1 MDEKRVPAV
10 KAEVV
15 KGMSQISLIFACGTA
30 LFSDGYANGV
40 IGAVNTILTTLY
52 PDYFNLTNSNYSTVL
67 NSLIFAGTVVG
78 MLTFGIVS
86 DKLGRKAGMMTATG
100 IVFVFSALSA
110 GSYGGGTIGGMVAA
124 LSAWRFLLGIGIG
137 AEYPCGSVA
146 ASEQTEGPGVS
157 KNAQHRWFALATNT
171 MIDWGFVVSS
181 FVPLVLLWIFGPNH
195 LRAIWRIALGLG
207 VVPAA
212 AVFLWRLKMVESARY
227 ARDSMKHARM
237 PYGLFLRKYWHKLAA
252 ICLTWFIYDF
262 ITYPFGIYS
271 SQIINTIQANQ
282 DLYQS
287 FGWATVVNLFY
298 IPGTIAGAFL
308 IDYLGP
314 KYCMILGLCL
324 QAIFGFFMSGFYE
337 TLIQPTHIAGFA
349 IMYGL
354 FLTFGEL
361 GPGNNLG
368 LLAAK
373 SGPTA
378 FRGQFYGIAAA
389 VGKIGAFVGTWC
401 FPPMI
406 RAFSEG
412 GTNPVRGTTGPFWV
426 GSGLAILSA
435 LITFFLIRPVDHD
448 GMEREDREFREY
460 LQAHGYDISQM
471 GMTEEIVSVD
481 SLPDDMKEKEP
492 ESNEV
497 VHAV

>member
-1 MDEKRVPAV
+1 
-10 KAEVV
+10 
-15 KGMSQISLIFACGTA
+15 MSQVSLIFACGTA

-40 IGAVNTILTTLY
+40 IGAVNTLLLTIY
-52 PDYFNLTNSNYSTVL
+52 PDYFSLTNSHYSTVL
-67 NSLIFAGTVVG
+67 NSLIFVGTVVG
-78 MLTFGIVS
+78 MLIFGVIS
-86 DKLGRKAGMMTATG
+86 DKIGRKAGMMTATG

-110 GSYGGGTIGGMVAA
+110 GSYGGGTVGGMVAA

-171 MIDWGFVVSS
+171 MIDWGFVISS
-181 FVPLVLLWIFGPNH
+181 FVPLVLLWIFGMNH
-195 LRAIWRIALGLG
+195 LRAIWRISLGLG
-207 VVPAA
+207 IVPAG
-212 AVFLWRLKMVESARY
+212 AVFLWRLRMVESARY
-227 ARDSMKHARM
+227 ARDSMKHAKM
-237 PYGLFLRKYWHKLAA
+237 PYGLFLRKYWRNLLA

-271 SQIINTIQANQ
+271 SSVVNTIQANQ

-287 FGWATVVNLFY
+287 FGWSTVINLFY
-298 IPGTIAGAFL
+298 IPGTMIGAFL
-308 IDYLGP
+308 IDWIGP
-314 KYCMILGLCL
+314 KYCMIAGLLL
-324 QAIFGFFMSGFYE
+324 QAVFGFFMSGFYE
-337 TLIQPTHIAGFA
+337 QLIQPTHIAGFA

-354 FLTFGEL
+354 FLSFGEL

-389 VGKIGAFVGTWC
+389 VGKIGAFVGTWS
-401 FPPMI
+401 FPAMI
-406 RAFSEG
+406 KAFDQG
-412 GTNPVRGTTGPFWV
+412 GTNTDRGITGPFWV

-435 LITFFLIRPVDHD
+435 LITFFFIRPVDHD
-448 GMEREDREFREY
+448 GMEAEDREFREY
-460 LQAHGYDISQM
+460 LEAHGYDTSHM
-471 GMTEEIVSVD
+471 GLVEEIATVD
-481 SLPDDMKEKEP
+481 SAEYEKDKEP
-492 ESNEV
+492 ESNEIV
-497 VHAV
+497 TAV